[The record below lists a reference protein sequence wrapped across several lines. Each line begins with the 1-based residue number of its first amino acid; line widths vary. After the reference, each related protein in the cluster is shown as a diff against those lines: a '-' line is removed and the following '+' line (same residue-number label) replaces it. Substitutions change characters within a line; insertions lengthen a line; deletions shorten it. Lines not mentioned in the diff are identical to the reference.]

1 MAKIENLLSKDP
13 IGAFEKIEANYLR
26 YFETMFKL
34 NNRDLDN
41 ARIEMIKNG
50 DNLSKEPY
58 LEILP
63 EYTSAEGVNA
73 ITDDVIV
80 NKFSTTFDNEERTRL
95 FLDFVSRGLIKYPP
109 YGHQIGMMEKA
120 FAGIDEN
127 GNPLRYKNTV
137 ITSGTGSGKTESFLL
152 PLLADIFKE
161 AVSWQQINNNRADWY
176 EQNPYI
182 PNQRQGHER
191 PSALRALVLYPMNAL
206 VEDQMRRLRETLDSD
221 EIRDFMDTNLG
232 GNRIYF
238 GSYNGATIAPKSYD
252 LIQGEVN
259 GGRIERG
266 EFTQKKRDVARELRK
281 KVENYASS
289 LRYYNRLDGEERNRK
304 EDVLYIAPR
313 LGGERATAEMV
324 TRWDMQNWPPDI
336 LITNTSMLSIML
348 MRKAEAGMFEQTKR
362 WLAAEDLP
370 ENEREEAKR
379 DRIFHIVVDE
389 LHLYR
394 GTAGSEVA
402 CLIRMLYDAIGLSP
416 VVDDGNG
423 NKIPNPQIKIL
434 ASSASLGNED
444 DTQKFLEE
452 FFGIYS
458 TRENERVFN
467 VQKGANYTGNDNG
480 LEIDYTNFSYFTHDN
495 FIAREFAN
503 NEEKKAFVDE
513 FIQNNFNCENVETFI
528 QTYKEKI
535 FIDFYNALPMNNDAE
550 HSRRPISKSELQRKL
565 FANNEELLRNE
576 EEALEN
582 SEEALRGFLI
592 FRAYVD
598 TIMRNHKL
606 PRFRFHKLFK
616 YIEGLW
622 GELTPTNE
630 MNSNPIN
637 PETLTYT
644 ATEVGPNGRK
654 VLELLRCENCKELFI
669 GGNRRGAADDQDG
682 IYMTLN
688 YPNLEQIPNF
698 NPTPMVQN
706 KSYQDYVIFWPTN
719 ENIEPLNGG
728 GVPNGE
734 DCVRC
739 FDDTDPIGITY
750 PNNGRASWTIKYL
763 NTLTGKVQDI
773 ADDDNDTIRGYLYTI
788 NEGNRPLS
796 KRYATPCTC
805 PKCRQ
810 NYIMR
815 DYTVSPIRSF
825 RTGIDRSNQLLS
837 KEIIYQL
844 DGESPKLIGFSDSR
858 SDAAKLALG
867 IEKEHYRDMV
877 RMLFIECVK
886 ELDVI
891 DDIIQFIEERRNEGC
906 SNRQIRELARAR
918 FGYINNISDIVSDY
932 LDGENIDQYRQ
943 TRFPLSDF
951 IGPDFNQRLVR
962 KLIEKGI
969 NPAGEAYDVQWYGD
983 RHNQHWS
990 KLWNFDGDVLPD
1002 RPNDYLNRGKTK
1014 LRKAVF
1020 DNSFGKYMGV
1030 SVLDAGIGYI
1040 SSPRPNDIENRPF
1053 YTTLRNILPDNID
1066 LFDFVDAFIRVLGDN
1081 YMYPTR
1087 INNNDN
1093 NGAETYE
1100 DFRSAIKRPI
1110 RRFRELHNIDED
1122 EFELGNALIAY
1133 LRGIQCIDASSLL
1146 QIDGLSFTMMNE
1158 DSYIRCP
1165 SCGRVHPNMGFGF
1178 CTNTYCMTMLDPRN
1192 TIPTTDLHQHFISYD
1207 ILVEPRNARKLHT
1220 EELTGQTDDIQT
1232 RLQEFK
1238 DIILINNQANEPYRI
1253 GYEKTRPIDM
1263 VCVTTT
1269 MEVGVDI
1276 GSLQAIFQ
1284 GNMPPTR
1291 YNYQQR
1297 VGRGGRRGQAFS
1309 AAFTFCRGRSHDNYY
1324 YKEATDEMLGGI
1336 PATPTLSLAPY
1347 RDGNEDRMK
1356 MAILKRVITK
1366 EILHKAYRE
1375 LPYNYNLI
1383 DTAGEFG
1390 TIGEWQNTTSTILR
1404 NWIQNNQDNI
1414 RDIVGRYFDQ
1424 FNSGGAIN
1432 EDIVDIINWINN
1444 DMVNQIDN
1452 TVTRTSVTDKGLAT
1466 YLSENG
1472 FLPIYGMPSD
1482 SRNFYHGV
1490 ADGKV
1495 RSIDRSSEMAISE
1508 FAPGQEKIK
1517 DKGKYRIDG
1526 ITVPI
1531 QDELNGGN
1539 LKFYDPD
1546 SDALSDRYELQLD
1559 NDGNFIGVRENQEDL
1574 FTDNDLRN
1582 RKNLIIPQAYRT
1594 TIIKGNRGEPI
1605 DNNDKGNFIQT
1616 QVFAEDN
1623 AQEGQTI
1630 QKEGP
1635 NFRFSI
1641 YGLGLNDDPTIWRIN
1656 NNNGAYYLGKYKYTN
1671 FSNDYQPCGNRKNF
1685 MFVPNNFN
1693 GDDFREIAIGSKK
1706 ITEMVKLELNGCP
1719 DTLNLSLHTG
1729 NRSAIRAAFYSAA
1742 FLLQRALADKLDV
1755 DPNEIEICEKIDPN
1769 SEYPIIYLSDAL
1781 ANGAGIVSYL
1791 YEGDNLENLIRSIVN
1806 FESFDANRTSDR
1818 SFMESLLNHR
1828 GECLT
1833 ACQKCILTYNNRG
1846 FHHVLD
1852 WRMGV
1857 GILRLMLDPSYDF
1870 GFDIATRNEYQE
1882 LQDYD
1887 LIVETC
1893 ARKLGI
1899 NNGLNNGLQTI
1910 IDRRT
1915 YAETYKFIYH
1925 PLWDARRA
1933 FENTRG
1939 CDCQDIQNQDIEY
1952 YNIFKVLRSN
1962 LTRDVV
1968 ADNEDNVDAVDHQAE
1983 ENNGESQD
1991 AVPGITL
1998 S

>member
-1 MAKIENLLSKDP
+1 MAKIEKLLSKDP
-13 IGAFEKIEANYLR
+13 IGAFEKIEKNYLR

-34 NNRDLDN
+34 NNEDLN
-41 ARIEMIKNG
+41 NSRIRKIREG

-80 NKFSTTFDNEERTRL
+80 ENFRATFGDEDKTRL
-95 FLDFVSRGLIKYPP
+95 FLNFVSRGLIKYPP

-127 GNPLRYKNTV
+127 GDTLRYKNTV

-161 AVSWQQINNNRADWY
+161 AVNWQPINNNRADWY
-176 EQNPYI
+176 AENPYI
-182 PNQRQGHER
+182 PNQRQEHIR
-191 PSALRALVLYPMNAL
+191 PAAIRALVLYPMNAL
-206 VEDQMRRLRETLDSD
+206 VEDQMRRLRETLDSN
-221 EIRDFMDTNLG
+221 EIREYMDTNLG

-238 GSYNGATIAPKSYD
+238 GSYNGTTIAPKSYS
-252 LIQGEVN
+252 LIQEEVVRN
-259 GGRIERG
+259 TITNQR
-266 EFTQKKRDVARELRK
+266 FTAIKRRVATELSG
-281 KVENYASS
+281 KVENYTSS
-289 LRYYNRLDGEERNRK
+289 LRYYDGLTPAEKREK

-313 LGGERATAEMV
+313 LGGERATSEMV
-324 TRWDMQNWPPDI
+324 TRWDMQEWAPDI

-370 ENEREEAKR
+370 ENERENAKR

-402 CLIRMLYDAIGLSP
+402 CLIRMLYDAIGLPP
-416 VVDDGNG
+416 VIDDGMG
-423 NKIPNPQIKIL
+423 NEIPNPQIKIL

-458 TRENERVFN
+458 SNDEEQVFN
-467 VQKGANYTGNDNG
+467 IQKGSNYIDHIEVDEN
-480 LEIDYTNFSYFTHDN
+480 LEIDYTKFSYFTHEN
-495 FIAREFAN
+495 FIAREFEN
-503 NEEKKAFVDE
+503 DEEKRAFVDE
-513 FIQNNFNCENVETFI
+513 FVHTNFDCNNVDEFI
-528 QTYKEKI
+528 QRYKEKI
-535 FIDFYNALPMNNDAE
+535 FIDFYNALPTNNDD
-550 HSRRPISKSELQRKL
+550 SRRPISKSNLQRAL
-565 FANNEELLRNE
+565 FTNNEELLRNR
-576 EEALEN
+576 EEALIN

-598 TIMRNHKL
+598 TIMRDHKL

-622 GELTPTNE
+622 GELTPTND
-630 MNSNPIN
+630 MNTNPIN
-637 PETLTYT
+637 PQTLTYT
-644 ATEVGPNGRK
+644 ATEVGPNSRK

-669 GGNRRGAADDQDG
+669 GGNRRLDPNDEDG

-698 NPTPMVQN
+698 NPSPMVQN

-719 ENIEPLNGG
+719 EDMEPLNDG
-728 GVPNGE
+728 GVTHGAEN
-734 DCVRC
+734 CVRC
-739 FDDTDPIGITY
+739 FDDTDPRRIRY
-750 PNNGRASWTIKYL
+750 SNNGRASWIRKYL
-763 NTLTGKVQDI
+763 NTFTGKVQDESG
-773 ADDDNDTIRGYLYTI
+773 NDTIRGYLYTI
-788 NEGNRPLS
+788 NDGNRPLS

-810 NYIMR
+810 NYTMR

-891 DDIIQFIEERRNEGC
+891 DDIIQFIEERRNEGFD
-906 SNRQIRELARAR
+906 NNQILVQTQNE
-918 FGYINNISDIVSDY
+918 FGYINNVAIIIATY
-932 LDGENIDQYRQ
+932 LFGGNIDQYRQ

-951 IGPDFNQRLVR
+951 IGADFNQRLVR
-962 KLIEKGI
+962 KLIDKGI

-983 RHNQHWS
+983 NHNQHWS
-990 KLWNFDGDVLPD
+990 KLWDFDGDRLPD
-1002 RPNDYLNRGKTK
+1002 MPIDYLDRGRTK

-1040 SSPRPNDIENRPF
+1040 SSPRPADIENRDY
-1053 YTTLRNILPDNID
+1053 YTTLRNILPNNID

-1081 YMYPTR
+1081 YMYPTE
-1087 INNNDN
+1087 INN
-1093 NGAETYE
+1093 NGAERYG
-1100 DFRSAIKRPI
+1100 DFRLAIKKPI
-1110 RRFRELHNIDED
+1110 RRFCELHNIDEN
-1122 EFELGNALIAY
+1122 ELGTDLIAY
-1133 LRGIQCIDASSLL
+1133 LRAIGCIDASSLL

-1165 SCGRVHPNMGFGF
+1165 MCGRVHPNMGFGF
-1178 CTNTYCMTMLDPRN
+1178 CTNTYCMTMLDPNN

-1207 ILVEPRNARKLHT
+1207 ILVEPRKARKLHA

-1238 DIILINNQANEPYRI
+1238 DIILINNRENEPFRI

-1324 YKEATDEMLGGI
+1324 YKKATDEMLGGI

-1347 RDGNEDRMK
+1347 NDNGNTRMK
-1356 MAILKRVITK
+1356 IAIMKRVITK

-1390 TIGEWQNTTSTILR
+1390 TIGEWNNTTRTMLE
-1404 NWIQNNQDNI
+1404 NWIQNNQNNI
-1414 RDIVGRYFDQ
+1414 TNIVDRYFDQ
-1424 FNSGGAIN
+1424 FNTGDVIN
-1432 EDIVDIINWINN
+1432 ADKQDIINWINN

-1452 TVTRTSVTDKGLAT
+1452 AVGRTSVTDKGLAT

-1531 QDELNGGN
+1531 KDELNGGN
-1539 LKFYDPD
+1539 LEFYDPD

-1582 RKNLIIPQAYRT
+1582 SKNLIIPQAYRT
-1594 TIIKGNRGEPI
+1594 TIIKGNKGEPI

-1623 AQEGQTI
+1623 AREGQTI
-1630 QKEGP
+1630 QKERF
-1635 NFRFSI
+1635 NFRLSI
-1641 YGLGLNDDPTIWRIN
+1641 YGLGLNDDPTIWHIN

-1671 FSNDYQPCGNRKNF
+1671 FSRDYQPCGNQKNF

-1693 GDDFREIAIGSKK
+1693 GDDVREIAIGSKK

-1719 DTLNLSLHTG
+1719 DTLNLSLRTG

-1755 DPNEIEICEKIDPN
+1755 DPSEIEICEKIDPN

-1781 ANGAGIVSYL
+1781 ANGAGIVSHL
-1791 YEGDNLENLIRSIVN
+1791 YEGDNLVNLIQSIVN
-1806 FESFDANRTSDR
+1806 FNSFDNRTGDDESFMR
-1818 SFMESLLNHR
+1818 SLLNHR
-1828 GECLT
+1828 QECLT

-1870 GFDIATRNEYQE
+1870 GFDIATRNQYQE

-1887 LIVETC
+1887 VILEAC

-1910 IDRRT
+1910 GDRV
-1915 YAETYKFIYH
+1915 AGNNTYKFIYH
-1925 PLWDARRA
+1925 PLWNARRA
-1933 FENTRG
+1933 FERTIGNDG
-1939 CDCQDIQNQDIEY
+1939 INGQNQNIEY

-1962 LTRDVV
+1962 LTHDVIT
-1968 ADNEDNVDAVDHQAE
+1968 DNNNEDNVNTNDHQAE
-1983 ENNGESQD
+1983 EDNSQNQD
-1991 AVPGITL
+1991 ATPGIPL